1 MPFQYTFRSD
11 DITTWDA
18 DTRDLL
24 ENRDR
29 ELELYSTTIDNS
41 FLNLN
46 ASNLT
51 SGTVP
56 SARMTG
62 AYTGITGLGALT
74 SLDVQ
79 ATTGTAVR
87 ITNTGTGNS
96 FLVEDSASTD
106 STPFV
111 IDAAGRVGIGM
122 TNPARSLD
130 VIGNIRATTTA
141 TQDGIELQ
149 GRVGGTSSYAVTL
162 TPTTLTSSRTLTLP
176 NVSGTAITTGNLSSI
191 TSVGTL
197 GTLNIGGAGQNRWLT
212 IDAPTGFYAIQYFA
226 INGAFKW
233 HYEVNPA
240 GDRWSLVQTGVA
252 ERIGV
257 TSTGATFSGTVTATT
272 FSGSG
277 ASLTSLPAGQLTGTV
292 ASAQISGSY
301 TGITGIGS
309 LSTDMRTTAS
319 VIINNG
325 SPTIYLQDTDHRS
338 SMIHCNSNLFY
349 VLRGSGNNSTT
360 WAQVGGQ
367 WPLIINLENN
377 NATVG
382 NNLIVNNNGAA
393 PSITLGNWSSSS
405 AYATVESLNG
415 YLIMGNTSDRSIY
428 LRTNTNVPV
437 YIGGNAQNTLQVGNN
452 YLGVN
457 GSTINDTLSVN
468 NGSIWVQSMPAGSG
482 PTVVN
487 FFGFLRYVSSRRE
500 LKDNIVTVGL
510 SDGLDRILAL
520 RPVEFTMKPEYLIDA
535 NEFTPFDVKRGFIA
549 DEVADVD
556 HRYGQWGWVD
566 ENQMMATD
574 PAVDGE
580 LPLEDATPVY
590 WNHDAV
596 IADIV
601 ASIQNINTRLQQLET
616 V

>member
-56 SARMTG
+56 SASMTG

-487 FFGFLRYVSSRRE
+487 FFGYLRYVSSRRE